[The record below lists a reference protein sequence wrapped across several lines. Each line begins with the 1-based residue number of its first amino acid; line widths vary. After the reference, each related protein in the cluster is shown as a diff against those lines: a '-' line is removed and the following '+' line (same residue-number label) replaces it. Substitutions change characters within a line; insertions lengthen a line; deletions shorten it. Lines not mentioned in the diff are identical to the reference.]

1 MANYYGQ
8 ARTNYFA
15 VKDADAF
22 LADMADLPVEVI
34 TETTNSGETLYG
46 FLDANQDGAGLDYS
60 RIIEIENEDG
70 EVEETDVD
78 IFWTDILASHLADGH
93 VAILMEIGSEKYRYL
108 SGYAVAVNSKGET
121 REVVLGKDIY
131 DLAHELGDQITGVSY

>member
-34 TETTNSGETLYG
+34 TETTDSGETLYG

-70 EVEETDVD
+70 EVEETNVD

-121 REVVLGKDIY
+121 REVILSKDI
-131 DLAHELGDQITGVSY
+131 DALAHELGDHVTEVSY